1 MHFGII
7 HMNKKLKLGIQ
18 ALTILSFSFIIDC
31 KNQRNKVEFLNPTND
46 NKVLKGEKVQVR
58 LKFPEEAVD
67 SVVYSVDGDIFDR
80 KTDTTAVVFDTG
92 PHSYGNKRLSAKVYS
107 GGKEDIAYSEVLVV
121 PPAPKQY
128 AFEVVSTYPHDQGAF
143 TQGLYYENGTLF

>member
-18 ALTILSFSFIIDC
+18 ALTILSISFIIGC
-31 KNQRNKVEFLNPTND
+31 KTQRNKVEFVNPTND
-46 NKVLKGEKVQVR
+46 SKVLKGGRVQVR
-58 LKFPEEAVD
+58 LKFPDAAVD

-92 PHSYGNKRLSAKVYS
+92 PHSHGTKRLSVQVYS
-107 GGKEDIAYSEVLVV
+107 GG
-121 PPAPKQY
+121 
-128 AFEVVSTYPHDQGAF
+128 
-143 TQGLYYENGTLF
+143 